1 MWVPRRG
8 RLSRAIGLC
17 FVEEN
22 AVESRAE
29 LPVNHEPENRYH
41 DTRHNPARIH
51 QRMEKQ
57 NVDNYWPS
65 DCQCQWS
72 GSSKEKQHS
81 RDQLQ
86 SKNKHQVV
94 RRRHDREVL
103 AGHLGW
109 RRRLGDEVQK
119 TVQTE
124 DDEDQREQISRDGGS
139 DLHEA
144 LLLGL
149 RSLCNDTGA
158 PADVSCLY
166 REIHSGPRREPG
178 RAPAGYVGREPDWA
192 GPIRA
197 QLRMR

>member
-1 MWVPRRG
+1 MRNSDSRLY

-17 FVEEN
+17 FGEEN
-22 AVESRAE
+22 AIESRAE
-29 LPVNHEPENRYH
+29 LPVNREPENRYH

-65 DCQCQWS
+65 DCQCQWN

-81 RDQLQ
+81 RDQLK
-86 SKNKHQVV
+86 SKYKHQVV
-94 RRRHDREVL
+94 RRKHNREIL
-103 AGHLGW
+103 AGHIGW
-109 RRRLGDEVQK
+109 RRRLRDEMQK

-124 DDEDQREQISRDGGS
+124 DDENEREQIARDGGS
-139 DLHEA
+139 DLHKA

-158 PADVSCLY
+158 PVDLSCLY
-166 REIHSGPRREPG
+166 REIHACPRRKLG
-178 RAPAGYVGREPDWA
+178 RLPAGYFVGELNSA
-192 GPIRA
+192 VPIR
-197 QLRMR
+197 